1 MLQLT
6 RWGEKQVKLD
16 IVAAL
21 ALRYSTTQYCYSADA
36 GEAGAAPKGPLACA
50 SLVMFLE
57 AQSVDWSQLISPA
70 YQELEAE
77 ERLASGTSAEHF
89 PG

>member
-36 GEAGAAPKGPLACA
+36 GEAGAAPKGP
-50 SLVMFLE
+50 
-57 AQSVDWSQLISPA
+57 
-70 YQELEAE
+70 
-77 ERLASGTSAEHF
+77 
-89 PG
+89 

>member
-1 MLQLT
+1 M
-6 RWGEKQVKLD
+6 KLD

-57 AQSVDWSQLISPA
+57 AQSMDWSQLIPRRP
-70 YQELEAE
+70 QELEAE